1 MSGSLWSIGLSLLLG
16 LLLPGPGLAQQVI
29 RHELYV
35 VLQPDQH
42 VLQVTDSITLP
53 ERPPPS
59 HAVAWYFALHAGLSP
74 VVLTAGVQ
82 LARQPQEDTPGSL
95 LHPPLE
101 RYAVKLPAGART
113 FALRYQ
119 GNVHHPV
126 PQQRPEDVWSLHD
139 SVGLLAPEGVS
150 LSAATYWYPRFGDA
164 LLTFTLDVQLPRAWD
179 AVSQGQRTRHERADN
194 WTYVRWESPEIQEDV
209 YLVGGVFTE
218 YSQSAGAVQAMVFLR
233 APDAPLAQ
241 QYLDATA
248 PYLHLYHTLL
258 GPYPYKKF
266 ALVENVWESGYG
278 MPSFTLLGSRVI
290 RLPFIVSSSYPH
302 EILHNWWGNGV
313 FVDGQQGNWS
323 EGLTA
328 YLADHLMQEQSGNAT
343 AYRRATLQ
351 RYTDY
356 VGTHSDI
363 PLTAFRARHSA
374 ATAAIGYGK
383 ALMFFHMLRQ
393 QVGDDAF
400 IRALQAFYRDHLFQ
414 RVDFDAL
421 HRVFAS
427 VTGDNM
433 SEVFQQWVTRPGA
446 PELRISTT
454 SVQSDG

>member
-1 MSGSLWSIGLSLLLG
+1 MGSKLWSIGLSLLLG
-16 LLLPGPGLAQQVI
+16 LLLPGPGLAQQVS
-29 RHELYV
+29 RHDLHV

-53 ERPPPS
+53 DMPPPPP
-59 HAVAWYFALHAGLSP
+59 AAAWYFALHAGLSP
-74 VVLTAGVQ
+74 VALTAGVQ

-101 RYAVKLPAGART
+101 RYAVKLPAGTRT

-126 PQQRPEDVWSLHD
+126 PQQRPEDVWSMHD
-139 SVGLLAPEGVS
+139 SVGLLAAEGVS

-194 WTYVRWESPEIQEDV
+194 WTYVRWESPEAQEDV

-313 FVDGQQGNWS
+313 FVDVQQGNWC

-328 YLADHLMQEQSGNAT
+328 YLADHLLQEQRGSAVT
-343 AYRRATLQ
+343 YRRVTLQ

-356 VGTHSDI
+356 VSTHNDI
-363 PLTAFRARHSA
+363 PLTAFRARHNA

-383 ALMFFHMLRQ
+383 ALMVFHMLRQ
-393 QVGDDAF
+393 QIGDKAF
-400 IRALQAFYRDHLFQ
+400 RSALQEFYRDNLFQ
-414 RVDFDAL
+414 RANFDTLRRA
-421 HRVFAS
+421 FAN
-427 VTGDNM
+427 VTGEDM
-433 SEVFQQWVTRPGA
+433 SEVFQQWITWPGA
-446 PELRISTT
+446 PELRISATT
-454 SVQSDG
+454 VQ